1 MSMRFAY
8 GKRPQQRVALG
19 FTLFELLVALAV
31 FAVMSVAAYGG
42 LQTVLSAQRASA
54 HHMARL
60 TEVQR
65 AFALLGRDIRQAV
78 LRPVRDAL
86 GNVQPPL
93 EAIFDAKTAK
103 GRLELTHAGWR
114 NPTHAPRSTLQRV
127 AYQWNGRDVIR
138 VSWNVLDR
146 MQDAPTAELTLL
158 TEVKGFQVRLLDAQ
172 DQWHDTWPVPGPVDG
187 PKALPRAVELTL
199 DVQDWRMLRR
209 IFRVAGTGETPQ
221 NDVAG
226 EES

>member
-1 MSMRFAY
+1 MRPNY
-8 GKRPQQRVALG
+8 RKRPQLRLALG

-93 EAIFDAKTAK
+93 KATFDAKATEA
-103 GRLELTHAGWR
+103 RLELTHTGWR

-138 VSWNVLDR
+138 QSWNELDR
-146 MQDAPTAELTLL
+146 TKDAPTAELTLL
-158 TEVKGFQVRLLDAQ
+158 TEVNDFQVRLLDAQ
-172 DQWHDTWPVPGPVDG
+172 GRWHDTWPVPGPVDG
-187 PKALPRAVELTL
+187 PKGLPRAVELTL
-199 DVQDWRMLRR
+199 GVRDWGMLRR
-209 IFRVAGTGETPQ
+209 IFRVAGSGKTPQ

-226 EES
+226 EKH